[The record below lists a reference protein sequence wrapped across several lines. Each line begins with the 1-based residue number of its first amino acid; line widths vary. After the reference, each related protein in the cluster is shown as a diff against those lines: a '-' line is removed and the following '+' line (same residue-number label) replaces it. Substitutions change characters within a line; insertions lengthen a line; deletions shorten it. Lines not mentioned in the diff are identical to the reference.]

1 MKVRRIKLRSAPKPR
16 NPVAIALAN
25 KRGGAHRKS
34 NKALR
39 RAANAALVRSQD

>member
-1 MKVRRIKLRSAPKPR
+1 MKVRRIKLRNAPKPR
-16 NPVAIALAN
+16 NPVAIALAH

-39 RAANAALVRSQD
+39 RAANTARERHEE